1 MYGIRSI
8 WSNRRKPMRI
18 TGKVGR
24 MGCYIVLV
32 DEVNGWKIYIYIYI
46 YKVGGEDDI
55 YIYIY
60 IYIYVK
66 WDGVDDTW
74 SLTNILLLF
83 IVARG
88 SCYYCLNRRSRW
100 GWWSIL
106 GYNESTKSMRVISLV
121 CINIVIFKASQR
133 SRWAC

>member
-1 MYGIRSI
+1 
-8 WSNRRKPMRI
+8 MRI

-60 IYIYVK
+60 IYIY
-66 WDGVDDTW
+66 
-74 SLTNILLLF
+74 
-83 IVARG
+83 
-88 SCYYCLNRRSRW
+88 
-100 GWWSIL
+100 
-106 GYNESTKSMRVISLV
+106 M
-121 CINIVIFKASQR
+121 
-133 SRWAC
+133 